1 MKPSELYSNHKKE
14 QYLFEFKA
22 SLFIAIKG
30 LIEFRK
36 LKQQDVALMAGISQP
51 RVSDLVNGKI
61 DLFSV
66 DSLLEIMHSLGYE
79 IQLNSKVTNWAIN
92 IDSTVNLVE

>member
-14 QYLFEFKA
+14 QYLFELKA
-22 SLFIAIKG
+22 SLFIAIKD
-30 LIEFRK
+30 LIGFKR

-61 DLFSV
+61 DLFSI
-66 DSLLEIMHSLGYE
+66 DSLLEVMHSLGYE
-79 IQLNSKVTNWAIN
+79 IQLNSKATSWAIN